1 MPNTSDSLT
10 AREASFFLNA
20 HVETVRRQARKGN
33 IPSFKIGKDWRF
45 RKEDLIKWS
54 QTHHSRNQV
63 PSVLIVDD
71 ESAIR
76 SFLRKIFQAKGFMV
90 FEADNGKVGLQH
102 IKNETVNL
110 ILLDLKMPEMNGAE
124 FLTELRQKKINIPVI
139 LITGYPDSHLI
150 RDAMQYSPLLL
161 MSKPLDR
168 KQLLDT
174 VGTIVKISG

>member
-1 MPNTSDSLT
+1 MSNTSDSLT
-10 AREASFFLNA
+10 TREASVFLNA

-54 QTHHSRNQV
+54 QTHHLRNQV
-63 PSVLIVDD
+63 SSVLIVDD

-76 SFLRKIFQAKGFMV
+76 SFLRKIFRAKGFMV
-90 FEADNGKVGLQH
+90 FEAENGKVGLQY

-124 FLTELRQKKINIPVI
+124 FLTELRQKKINIPVV
-139 LITGYPDSHLI
+139 LITGYPESHLI
-150 RDAMQYSPLLL
+150 QDAMQYSPLLL
-161 MSKPLDR
+161 MAKPLD
-168 KQLLDT
+168 KKKLMDT
-174 VGTIVKISG
+174 VGAVITIPG